1 MGRSTGICSFR
12 NDDVALT
19 DKSEMLSK
27 YRLNRKVSPRP
38 AVVRTTWC
46 DFSDSQEQQ
55 QSGSHQFNT
64 TRHYDKDMED
74 QWFQDEICQQQT
86 LIAEHSVEWG
96 EINEN
101 VENNSSYLLPNDVI
115 QTSVK
120 EACEV
125 EIGPYYDIYEHQHTN
140 LNLENDSSEN
150 PIQNLKSTNIVR
162 KKSKRKRVFQ
172 KFWCATD
179 EDEGDVQELPR
190 PDAYRL
196 KSRIG
201 SQSSQKQ
208 RNVKSL
214 GSSFKRKFLGNTT
227 DEEPF
232 IVTNDLMYRDD
243 TDERGGIRR
252 RPKVWE
258 CLEKTEPDF
267 KKDAKIYAPK
277 RPPPILD
284 FFMVVTSFFVASV
297 LAYYSAT

>member
-1 MGRSTGICSFR
+1 MKESC
-12 NDDVALT
+12 
-19 DKSEMLSK
+19 
-27 YRLNRKVSPRP
+27 
-38 AVVRTTWC
+38 
-46 DFSDSQEQQ
+46 
-55 QSGSHQFNT
+55 
-64 TRHYDKDMED
+64 
-74 QWFQDEICQQQT
+74 
-86 LIAEHSVEWG
+86 
-96 EINEN
+96 EN
-101 VENNSSYLLPNDVI
+101 
-115 QTSVK
+115 
-120 EACEV
+120 

-179 EDEGDVQELPR
+179 EDDGDVQELPR

-214 GSSFKRKFLGNTT
+214 GSSFKRKFLGNTA
-227 DEEPF
+227 DEETF
-232 IVTNDLMYRDD
+232 ITTNDLMYRDD

-258 CLEKTEPDF
+258 CLDKTEPDF